1 MDFNSLGNGNPF
13 YILRQGEKPLLEVG
27 VVKAKSQPHVQ
38 FPTQTPNIMTG
49 LQTQQVVDVTVT
61 INGKDEVFQ
70 NIPIGVEI
78 AQRGNDTFSG
88 SREAM
93 LQAVDAML
101 QTSKKAL
108 DQVPYHKSV
117 IAESEKM
124 LETLNPRYAE
134 EKRQAKTIKSLEE
147 RQAATDA
154 KLDSIL
160 AILQKLDSPSWHDD
174 WIHNNKRKK
183 GH

>member
-1 MDFNSLGNGNPF
+1 MAINNLGNGNPF
-13 YILRQGEKPLLEVG
+13 YILRQGEKPILEVG
-27 VVKAKSQPHVQ
+27 VVKQISQPHVPFQ
-38 FPTQTPNIMTG
+38 TQTPNIMAG
-49 LQTQQVVDVTVT
+49 MQMQQVVDATITV
-61 INGKDEVFQ
+61 NGKDEVFP

-78 AQRGNDTFSG
+78 AQHGSNTFTG

-124 LETLNPRYAE
+124 IETLNPRYAE
-134 EKRQAKTIKSLEE
+134 EKRQAKTIKTLEE

-160 AILQKLDSPSWHDD
+160 AILQKLDSPS
-174 WIHNNKRKK
+174 
-183 GH
+183 